1 MKYFFFIVFFVFSV
15 FGFAQE
21 VQKAR
26 NFFEDGN
33 PKSAIQDLKLV
44 LQKEP
49 NNEEALSLMGEV
61 FSYQKDWEN
70 ASNYYKKLVDLHPD
84 NADYNFKYGGSL
96 GLYAKTVNKFKAV
109 FLVEDVKKHLTLAA
123 AQDPNHIEVRWALVQ
138 LYLELPSIIGGST
151 AKAKAYAKELEKV
164 SPVDGALTNG
174 LIAEE
179 EKDFSA
185 AENYYKQAIAIGN
198 SKLTYQ
204 KLVELYLKTD
214 QLKKAKQIA
223 QVAFKETLEKE
234 FLEQVKHI
242 N

>member
-1 MKYFFFIVFFVFSV
+1 MKLFYSILFFAFSYF
-15 FGFAQE
+15 GLAQDY
-21 VQKAR
+21 QKAQDLYH
-26 NFFEDGN
+26 NSKAN
-33 PKSAIQDLKLV
+33 LAIQELKLV

-49 NNEEALSLMGEV
+49 KNEKALALMGEI
-61 FSYQKDWEN
+61 FSHQQNWQK
-70 ASNYYKKLVDLHPD
+70 ASDYYKKLVDLHPE

-109 FLVEDVKKHLTLAA
+109 FLVEDVKKYLSLAA
-123 AQDPNHIEVRWALVQ
+123 EQDPQHIEVRWALVQ

-151 AKAKAYAKELEKV
+151 AKAKEYAKQLEKV

-179 EKDFSA
+179 EKEYSL
-185 AENYYKQAIAIGN
+185 AENYYKEAIATGN

-204 KLVELYLKTD
+204 KLVELYLKTE
-214 QLKKAKQIA
+214 QPQKAKEIA
-223 QVAFKETLEKE
+223 QIAFKETSEKE